1 MKNWSQIDFTS
12 RRCSGTIASLLV
24 PAGPAF
30 PYGAWLWQGPG
41 RLGGSE
47 GAAYT
52 QALGVW
58 GAAQRAAFSAEQG
71 QTVLETSG
79 YCPLT
84 SLMLLISGPLACPG
98 HSSVLASRR
107 RAIQFQV
114 SRLAPQPHTRST
126 PGLSFP
132 QPPYLKWHVPA
143 QKTELLLCP
152 RLSDGLSVHGPQHA
166 AGPTHSLSPTCLP
179 PDRPPASQVK
189 VEALASHCLGH
200 SSQSSLK
207 TAPGLVPKLHGDQ
220 PALGTQQVAPDATWV
235 GGNQYPRPHQ
245 LQDWHTPSPQGT
257 GPCSTGLITSP
268 RERTLWPEGGSRWSN
283 QEALHLK
290 TAPKRI
296 SQS

>member
-1 MKNWSQIDFTS
+1 MG
-12 RRCSGTIASLLV
+12 RR
-24 PAGPAF
+24 AGH
-30 PYGAWLWQGPG
+30 GAWLWQGPG

-84 SLMLLISGPLACPG
+84 SLMLLISGPLACLG
-98 HSSVLASRR
+98 HSSVLASKR

-166 AGPTHSLSPTCLP
+166 AGPTHSPSPTCLP